1 MGYLLNLVLKDILER
16 EVSTFCWI
24 IGKCI
29 KNLKAYAAHYNL
41 ALIWKLQDITEAKSP
56 EEFSSQLDNDN
67 DPWIVIVK
75 AKQRLISSTP
85 IN

>member
-1 MGYLLNLVLKDILER
+1 M
-16 EVSTFCWI
+16 
-24 IGKCI
+24 

-56 EEFSSQLDNDN
+56 EEFSNQLDNDN